1 MQCSSHGSR
10 QCSTFLHRCRAPTC
24 SLFLVTTDTQQYVSH
39 LQDIQLQA
47 AGADRVPLPGPNILS
62 DVLRVIQYL
71 PQALMY
77 IAHNCTHLEELS
89 LKLLGQALVNSSR
102 GNNIWD
108 HPSLLK
114 RPHCRLS
121 QVWSHCTSL
130 RSLTLVNIP
139 SRYES

>member
-1 MQCSSHGSR
+1 
-10 QCSTFLHRCRAPTC
+10 
-24 SLFLVTTDTQQYVSH
+24 
-39 LQDIQLQA
+39 
-47 AGADRVPLPGPNILS
+47 
-62 DVLRVIQYL
+62 
-71 PQALMY
+71 MY

-114 RPHCRLS
+114 RPHFRLS